1 MTQNIIQNG
10 ETIVLS
16 ERDSLLVFDLVDNP
30 PPANAKLRT
39 AIAAFADNFAR
50 DRLRDDDTKAEG
62 LR

>member
-16 ERDSLLVFDLVDNP
+16 ERDSLLVLDLVDNP
-30 PPANAKLRT
+30 PPANAKLST
-39 AIAAFADNFAR
+39 AIAALADNFAR

-62 LR
+62 SR